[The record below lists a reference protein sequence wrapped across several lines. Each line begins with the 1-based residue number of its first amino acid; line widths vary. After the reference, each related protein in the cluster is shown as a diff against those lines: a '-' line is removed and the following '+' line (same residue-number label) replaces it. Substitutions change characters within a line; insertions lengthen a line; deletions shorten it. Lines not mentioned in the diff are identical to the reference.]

1 MLIMLRQKVLRS
13 FWMERIMLL
22 WDSIGRQTDLA
33 PEFGTAMREKR
44 VFSTVQCIIGSP
56 DNVKGLFT
64 IDRCKES
71 AQWAEYEIEMA
82 VVTASLINILAE
94 TECDDN

>member
-1 MLIMLRQKVLRS
+1 
-13 FWMERIMLL
+13 
-22 WDSIGRQTDLA
+22 
-33 PEFGTAMREKR
+33 MREKR
-44 VFSTVQCIIGSP
+44 VFSTVQCIIGSA

-71 AQWAEYEIEMA
+71 SKWAEYEIEMA

-94 TECDDN
+94 TEGDEN

>member
-1 MLIMLRQKVLRS
+1 MGSEMCIRDR
-13 FWMERIMLL
+13 
-22 WDSIGRQTDLA
+22 
-33 PEFGTAMREKR
+33 FGTAMREKR

>member
-1 MLIMLRQKVLRS
+1 M
-13 FWMERIMLL
+13 
-22 WDSIGRQTDLA
+22 
-33 PEFGTAMREKR
+33 
-44 VFSTVQCIIGSP
+44 FSTVQCIIGSP

-94 TECDDN
+94 TECDEN

>member
-1 MLIMLRQKVLRS
+1 MGFV
-13 FWMERIMLL
+13 
-22 WDSIGRQTDLA
+22 GRQTDLA
-33 PEFGTAMREKR
+33 PEFGTDMREKR

-71 AQWAEYEIEMA
+71 AQWA

>member
-1 MLIMLRQKVLRS
+1 MKADYVKTEG
-13 FWMERIMLL
+13 FKKLL
-22 WDSIGRQTDLA
+22 DGKNHAAVGFVGRQTDLA

-64 IDRCKES
+64 IDR
-71 AQWAEYEIEMA
+71 
-82 VVTASLINILAE
+82 
-94 TECDDN
+94 

>member
-1 MLIMLRQKVLRS
+1 MSRGLGDVYKRQ
-13 FWMERIMLL
+13 
-22 WDSIGRQTDLA
+22 
-33 PEFGTAMREKR
+33 
-44 VFSTVQCIIGSP
+44 SP

>member
-1 MLIMLRQKVLRS
+1 M
-13 FWMERIMLL
+13 
-22 WDSIGRQTDLA
+22 
-33 PEFGTAMREKR
+33 
-44 VFSTVQCIIGSP
+44 FSTVQCIVGSE
-56 DNVKGLFT
+56 DNMKGLFT

-94 TECDDN
+94 ADKDAN

>member
-13 FWMERIMLL
+13 FWMERI
-22 WDSIGRQTDLA
+22 IFAVGFVGRQTDLA
-33 PEFGTAMREKR
+33 PEFGTDMREKR

-64 IDRCKES
+64 IDRCKG
-71 AQWAEYEIEMA
+71 
-82 VVTASLINILAE
+82 VCTVG
-94 TECDDN
+94 

>member
-1 MLIMLRQKVLRS
+1 
-13 FWMERIMLL
+13 
-22 WDSIGRQTDLA
+22 
-33 PEFGTAMREKR
+33 MREKR
-44 VFSTVQCIIGSP
+44 VFSTVQCIVGSE
-56 DNVKGLFT
+56 DNMKGLFT

-94 TECDDN
+94 ADKDAN